1 MPPRMKSLAE
11 QNLMAL
17 RYAGYAK
24 SQEVAYGPGVAH
36 LFFSTAHQRALRD
49 IYHDL
54 SEAWEV
60 LADEI
65 DQLEDR
71 MDSIKDK
78 ELK

>member
-24 SQEVAYGPGVAH
+24 ADSAAYGPDLWHPYMSG
-36 LFFSTAHQRALRD
+36 THQATLRG